1 MEVIRFH
8 AKVTAHGVCLLLCAG
23 QDAPPTGEENETT
36 ESDILGLDDEPT
48 AAYESTL
55 FYYGIELGINLC
67 YNKNIVQQRTPSE
80 ICWKL
85 AHIIQRGRT
94 DGDIAADSGG

>member
-1 MEVIRFH
+1 MFSQECYGTRSVPTTMCGARQISIALPIQSLDSRLRRER
-8 AKVTAHGVCLLLCAG
+8 KG

-55 FYYGIELGINLC
+55 FLLWH
-67 YNKNIVQQRTPSE
+67 RTRNQSM
-80 ICWKL
+80 L
-85 AHIIQRGRT
+85 
-94 DGDIAADSGG
+94 